1 MDFRALMLSA
11 HIAAGVVSLITMVI
25 AYTTKKGPKAH
36 AKVGRIYG
44 YGMIGVGLTSV
55 ILFFMGASTFLLLI
69 AFFSTYLVLVG
80 WRFASNRKG
89 TVTGIDTTLMRFGF
103 LGGIALLAFGAYI
116 FTAGT
121 PPFGMSKS
129 FGIAPIVFGVI
140 SIALAAQQYILSRD
154 GTSARG
160 KKRINLHVTYMGA
173 GTIATVTAFT
183 ITIFDHSVVTWLG
196 ATAIGTPLLIW
207 NQMGVSKGKIASNV
221 TSEEEETTTN

>member
-1 MDFRALMLSA
+1 MPTLQQVRCR
-11 HIAAGVVSLITMVI
+11 SLQWFLLTSQ
-25 AYTTKKGPKAH
+25 KKGPKAH
-36 AKVGRIYG
+36 AKIGRIYG
-44 YGMIGVGLTSV
+44 YGMIGVGLTA
-55 ILFFMGASTFLLLI
+55 ILLFIMGAPTVLLLI

-89 TVTGIDTTLMRFGF
+89 AVTSIDTALMQFGI
-103 LGGIALLAFGAYI
+103 LGGIALFAFGAYI

-140 SIALAAQQYILSRD
+140 SIGLAAQQYILNRD

-173 GTIATVTAFT
+173 GTITTVTAFT
-183 ITIFDHSVVTWLG
+183 IVIFDHSIFTWLG
-196 ATAIGTPLLIW
+196 ATAIGTPLLTW
-207 NQMGVSKGKIASNV
+207 NQVGVSKGKIATSV
-221 TSEEEETTTN
+221 TSDEQE